1 MIIFEDGRIL
11 IGKIDLDSKDQT
23 EIDEI
28 ESNSFEIEDD
38 SEEAKMIIAGGKVTV
53 NDVATKDFEVEPPIP
68 SMEKTAFENL
78 QDRFDNNLLD
88 ESDLPDMFTV
98 IKDLYNR

>member
-1 MIIFEDGRIL
+1 MRIFEDGRIF
-11 IGKIDLDSKDQT
+11 IGKIDLESKDQN

-38 SEEAKMIIAGGKVTV
+38 SEEAKQIMAGGKVTV
-53 NDVATKDFEVEPPIP
+53 NDVATKDFEIEAPIP

-78 QDRFDNNLLD
+78 QDRFDNDLLD